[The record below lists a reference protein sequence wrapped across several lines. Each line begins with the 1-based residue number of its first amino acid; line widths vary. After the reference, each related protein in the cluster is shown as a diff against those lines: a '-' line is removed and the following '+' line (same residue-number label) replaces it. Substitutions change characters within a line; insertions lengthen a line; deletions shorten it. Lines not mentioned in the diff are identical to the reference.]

1 MFLFLAKLWR
11 LEAEKLKS
19 FVMCIFWLG
28 DQGTEA
34 AEFSHSTLI
43 PLLISRLLPSLTVIT
58 FLVQDKIVSD
68 IRQDPSTLQSV
79 F

>member
-1 MFLFLAKLWR
+1 MEAGKEEALQLRSLCSTHRQVEEKESTRPRFCSR
-11 LEAEKLKS
+11 L
-19 FVMCIFWLG
+19 C
-28 DQGTEA
+28 
-34 AEFSHSTLI
+34 
-43 PLLISRLLPSLTVIT
+43 LLPSLTVIT